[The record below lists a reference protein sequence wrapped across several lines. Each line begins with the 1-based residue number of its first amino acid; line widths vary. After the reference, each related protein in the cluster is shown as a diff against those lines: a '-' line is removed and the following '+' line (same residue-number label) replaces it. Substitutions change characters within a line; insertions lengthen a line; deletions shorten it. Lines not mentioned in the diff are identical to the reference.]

1 MVLFKDA
8 PFRGF
13 YFWVI
18 GGMRFS
24 GLIVGLGNPGQK
36 YAKTRHNF
44 GFQVVDLFLSQKDKY
59 GPGVVKKKQ
68 VSSDLELYA
77 WEDDNYNSASG
88 AYTGD
93 GSRTWLI
100 LKPLTYM
107 NNSGLAVSKIM
118 RKYFLSSGN
127 VLVLHDELD
136 LPLGR
141 LKFKFGGGLAG
152 HNGLRS
158 IARELGTREF
168 ALLRLGIGRPESGI
182 DIASYVLSSF
192 LSAEQSTW
200 HKVVEKAVSALDT
213 YCQHGFEYAQQ
224 KVNGWIIEG

>member
-1 MVLFKDA
+1 
-8 PFRGF
+8 
-13 YFWVI
+13 
-18 GGMRFS
+18 MRFS

-44 GFQVVDLFLSQKDKY
+44 GFQVVDLFLSQKDQY
-59 GPGVVKKKQ
+59 GPGFVKKKQ
-68 VSSDLELYA
+68 ISSDLELYA
-77 WEDDNYNSASG
+77 WVDASADDKNHS
-88 AYTGD
+88 
-93 GSRTWLI
+93 WLI

-118 RKYFLSSGN
+118 HKYFFSPEK
-127 VLVLHDELD
+127 VLILHDELD

-158 IARELGTREF
+158 IARHLGTREF
-168 ALLRLGIGRPESGI
+168 ARLRLGIGRPEPGV
-182 DIASYVLSSF
+182 DIAAYVLSSF
-192 LSAEQSTW
+192 LPGEQDIW
-200 HKVVEKAVSALDT
+200 LKVVEKAVLALDT

-224 KVNGWIIEG
+224 MVNAWIIN

>member
-1 MVLFKDA
+1 
-8 PFRGF
+8 
-13 YFWVI
+13 
-18 GGMRFS
+18 MRFS

-44 GFQVVDLFLSQKDKY
+44 GFQVVDLFLSQKGQY
-59 GPGVVKKKQ
+59 GPGFIKKKLI
-68 VSSDLELYA
+68 SSDLELYA
-77 WEDDNYNSASG
+77 WDDVYAANADDRNHS
-88 AYTGD
+88 
-93 GSRTWLI
+93 WLI

-118 RKYFLSSGN
+118 RKYFLSPDRI
-127 VLVLHDELD
+127 LILHDELD

-158 IARELGTREF
+158 IARELGTKEF
-168 ALLRLGIGRPESGI
+168 ARLRLGISRPEPGI
-182 DIASYVLSSF
+182 DIAAYVLSSF
-192 LSAEQSTW
+192 LPGEQDIW
-200 HKVVEKAVSALDT
+200 LEVVEKAVLALDT

-224 KVNGWIIEG
+224 MVNGWIIEG

>member
-1 MVLFKDA
+1 
-8 PFRGF
+8 
-13 YFWVI
+13 
-18 GGMRFS
+18 MRFS

-44 GFQVVDLFLSQKDKY
+44 GFQVVDLFLGQKGQY
-59 GPGVVKKKQ
+59 GHGFIKKKLI
-68 VSSDLELYA
+68 SSDLELYA
-77 WEDDNYNSASG
+77 WDGVYASNADDKNHS
-88 AYTGD
+88 
-93 GSRTWLI
+93 WLI

-118 RKYFLSSGN
+118 RKYFLSPDN

-168 ALLRLGIGRPESGI
+168 ARLRLGIGRPEPGI
-182 DIASYVLSSF
+182 EIASYVLSPF
-192 LSAEQSTW
+192 LFAEQGTW
-200 HKVVEKAVSALDT
+200 HKVVEKAVSAVDT
-213 YCQHGFEYAQQ
+213 FCQHGFEYAQQ